1 MALTSARQILNKK
14 ILGGGDVQE
23 LEVEVAA
30 LSASVLTIGEKL
42 ENVTEASTTER
53 VVGKWIDGSDIYEKT
68 YSDVMPT
75 ITDNNFSIKTIS
87 TSSDN
92 IDLVVDY
99 DIFVIQ
105 VVGGKQITVKTPY
118 LTNAGLQLKGFY
130 DGNNNAITISSN
142 AAAYSECVFYATL
155 RYIKAAAESS
165 KKKTTRKSTK

>member
-68 YSDVMPT
+68 F
-75 ITDNNFSIKTIS
+75 TDTLPVIVDNAFSTKTIDIS
-87 TSSDN
+87 TLN
-92 IDLVVDY
+92 IKDVIDY
-99 DIFVIQ
+99 DVVI
-105 VVGGKQITVKTPY
+105 KQIVNDLNIFVKTPY
-118 LTNAGLQLKGFY
+118 LTNTGLQIKSNV
-130 DGNNNAITISSN
+130 DAGNYISIISN
-142 AAAYSECVFYATL
+142 AAAYSECGISATI
-155 RYIKAAAESS
+155 RYTKNAASTTKRTT
-165 KKKTTRKSTK
+165 KKK